1 MARMAGV
8 ENNDRDDPRE
18 MLTRWQLWVQP
29 SSSVLKRAL
38 VGFGF
43 MVGCMVYGHVLLWGI
58 WSTMNPWYTYD
69 AYHHASW
76 NVTELRKA
84 NVPIPLSLRQQPITI
99 PNDMTL
105 LLAVTNNNK
114 GKADPRALRQV
125 GLAHWAVEQYR
136 EVYRHERN
144 VRRAA
149 FRKQRIET
157 QQQEREQRDQ
167 QNKAKRIPTRN
178 NTNNSTDSVTF
189 IDTNGTTT
197 TIMNQRTQKG
207 GQESVLLHTLRGIF
221 MLMTPF
227 VAFFAV
233 RSACVIMMIRL
244 SPRFPW
250 LARLYNTIR
259 VSSLEAH
266 AHAQAQRR
274 NQRRRR
280 YQEWVDR
287 FNQERAQNGE
297 RPISAESLRLVMTNR
312 DFSGNDYEGLLRF
325 HDENGASAMAL
336 LSSSV
341 GATEAE
347 INRCPQRTIDQPTD
361 DLLQQHHT
369 AAKTCH
375 ICLEPYELHQSVRT
389 IPCFHT
395 FHCECIDPWL
405 ASKAVCPVCKH
416 PAIA

>member
-8 ENNDRDDPRE
+8 ENNDREDPRE
-18 MLTRWQLWVQP
+18 MLTRWQLWVHP
-29 SSSVLKRAL
+29 SSSSVQKRAL

-43 MVGCMVYGHVLLWGI
+43 MVGCMVYGHVLLWGV
-58 WSTMNPWYTYD
+58 WSTMMNPWYD
-69 AYHHASW
+69 NAYHRHAAW

-84 NVPIPLSLRQQPITI
+84 NVPIPFSLRQQQPIPI

-105 LLAVTNNNK
+105 LLAANDEGN
-114 GKADPRALRQV
+114 ADPRALRQV

-167 QNKAKRIPTRN
+167 QNKANRII
-178 NTNNSTDSVTF
+178 NNSTDSSVTF

-197 TIMNQRTQKG
+197 TIMNPRTKQG
-207 GQESVLLHTLRGIF
+207 TQESVLLHTLRGIL

-227 VAFFAV
+227 VVFFAV

-244 SPRFPW
+244 LPRFPW
-250 LARLYNTIR
+250 LTRLYHTIR
-259 VSSLEAH
+259 VSSLEAQS
-266 AHAQAQRR
+266 HAQAQRR

-297 RPISAESLRLVMTNR
+297 RPISAESLRLVLTNR

-361 DLLQQHHT
+361 DLLQQHHN

-405 ASKAVCPVCKH
+405 ASKSVCPVCKH